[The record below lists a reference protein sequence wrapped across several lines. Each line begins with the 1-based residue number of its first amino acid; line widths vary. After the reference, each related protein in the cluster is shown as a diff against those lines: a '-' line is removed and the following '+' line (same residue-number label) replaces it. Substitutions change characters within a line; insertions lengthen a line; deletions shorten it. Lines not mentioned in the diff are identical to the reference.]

1 MNNDHNKSGMNSQ
14 NLDDDQVDAKQPEA
28 ETETDVPAKGMLGDF
43 WRALALLSRIPVFI
57 PGDFSPDAVAR
68 SVWCWPLIGLFVA
81 GIAII
86 PAYLAAVLTGNVVIA
101 AIVATFSL
109 VLLTGA
115 MHEDGIADCAD
126 GFGGGADR
134 QRKLDIMRD
143 SRIGTYGVV
152 ALVLA
157 LVMRVAILGAA
168 GDSGSMA
175 AILIVKAVMSRAAM
189 PIVMYVFDPARENG
203 LGKSAGRPDIR
214 MVAAGIAIALILVVI
229 VAGAVTAFVSLIA
242 MMVGASVI
250 GWIARHQ
257 IGGHTGDVLG
267 MTQVIAEL
275 LVGIAFVAVI
285 QVA

>member
-1 MNNDHNKSGMNSQ
+1 MNNDHNQTGMNSQ

>member
-1 MNNDHNKSGMNSQ
+1 MNNDHNQSGMNSQ

>member
-1 MNNDHNKSGMNSQ
+1 MNNDHNQSGMNSQ
-14 NLDDDQVDAKQPEA
+14 NLDDDQVEAKHPEA
-28 ETETDVPAKGMLGDF
+28 ETQADMPAKGMFGDF
-43 WRALALLSRIPVFI
+43 WRALALLSRVPVFI
-57 PGDFSPDAVAR
+57 PGDFRPDAIAR

-86 PAYLAAVLTGNVVIA
+86 PAYLAAIVTGNVVIA

-115 MHEDGIADCAD
+115 MHEDGLADCAD

-157 LVMRVAILGAA
+157 LVMRIAILGAA

-175 AILIVKAVMSRAAM
+175 AILIVMAVMSRAAM
-189 PIVMYVFDPARENG
+189 PIVMYVFDPARDDG

-214 MVAAGIAIALILVVI
+214 MVAAGIAIALVLVVI

-267 MTQVIAEL
+267 MTQIIAEL
-275 LVGIAFVAVI
+275 LVGIAFIAVI